1 MVPCYYASIVKNDE
15 TPTYAVATS
24 YVMFVFSGKNL
35 DIQAMTMWLQQFNH
49 VIYYKWILGDTVNL
63 GYLIS
68 INVLGM
74 SEETTINLLH
84 SKPNKDVNI
93 RTGQYF

>member
-1 MVPCYYASIVKNDE
+1 MFICKEGENEE
-15 TPTYAVATS
+15 TPPYAVETS
-24 YVMFVFSGKNL
+24 SVLSILSEKILAV
-35 DIQAMTMWLQQFNH
+35 QAMKMWSQGLNY
-49 VIYYKWILGDTVNL
+49 VLYYKWILGDTVNL